1 MKDLSDLNNIAYLSV
16 GSNIGARLNNCTTGI
31 RLLDETD
38 DVRVEGIS
46 DFYLTEPMDFVDQ
59 AWFVNGAVRIST
71 RLDPFG
77 LLAFLKSIEFKVG
90 REKADVRFG
99 PRILDFDIIF
109 YNNEIID
116 TPQLVVP
123 HPRMQ
128 FREFVLRP
136 VCDLSPGLVHPVLNK
151 NIVQLIQ
158 EIKEGGPRC
167 IKINTYSQG
176 EPPPGLRNSNT
187 ADQKEIAN
195 EVLY

>member
-1 MKDLSDLNNIAYLSV
+1 MTNTAYISF
-16 GSNIGARLNNCTTGI
+16 GSNMGDRLNNCKTGI
-31 RLLDETD
+31 RLLDETG

-46 DFYLTEPMDFVDQ
+46 EYYLTEPMDFVDQ
-59 AWFVNGAVRIST
+59 AWFVNGAIKVST

-90 REKADVRFG
+90 RKKADVRFG

-128 FREFVLRP
+128 CRGFVLRP

-158 EIKEGGPRC
+158 EIKEGGPQC
-167 IKINTYSQG
+167 IRINTYAQG
-176 EPPPGLRNSNT
+176 EPLPVLRNPNT

>member
-1 MKDLSDLNNIAYLSV
+1 MIDLSNLTNIAYVSV
-16 GSNIGARLNNCTTGI
+16 GSNMGDRLNNCTTGI
-31 RLLDETD
+31 RLLDETGD
-38 DVRVEGIS
+38 ARVDGIS
-46 DFYLTEPMDFVDQ
+46 EYYFTEPMDFVDQ
-59 AWFVNGAVRIST
+59 AWFVNGAVKVST

-77 LLAFLKSIEFKVG
+77 LLALLKSIEFKVG
-90 REKADVRFG
+90 RKKAEVRFG

-109 YNNEIID
+109 YNNEIIN

-128 FREFVLRP
+128 YREFVLRP

-158 EIKEGGPRC
+158 EIKEGGSQC
-167 IKINTYSQG
+167 IRINAYSQG
-176 EPPPGLRNSNT
+176 EPLPVLRNPNT